1 MISGKH
7 GKIETDT
14 VARAL
19 ARFYDLGVRPDW
31 WKLEPAADAATWK
44 AITET
49 IANRDTHCRGV
60 VILGLEASE
69 DELLK
74 SFEVAAAFDLVKGFA
89 VGRTIFADVAEA
101 WLSDK
106 LDDETARNRMAGRF
120 KTLADGW
127 MRLRGL

>member
-1 MISGKH
+1 M
-7 GKIETDT
+7 
-14 VARAL
+14 L
-19 ARFYDLGVRPDW
+19 
-31 WKLEPAADAATWK
+31 
-44 AITET
+44 
-49 IANRDTHCRGV
+49 RG
-60 VILGLEASE
+60 GP
-69 DELLK
+69 
-74 SFEVAAAFDLVKGFA
+74 FA